1 MEFMKNE
8 VVNCS
13 KIAERIKE
21 LRVSKG
27 LSREK
32 LSNELRNQY
41 GISISTDC
49 LQNYEVVNKNQC
61 RYGKLKGMK
70 IEYLIC
76 FADYF
81 GVSTDFIL
89 GLTDVRSQKTNIK
102 SINQATGLDETAI
115 KYLMT
120 TKTFS
125 KSTVSD
131 SKFTAEDA
139 LAFYSH
145 LISDVRVLETVAFA
159 IDRLASIQ
167 NRGLTES
174 EKVVFKDSDE
184 AISFYQYKIQKT
196 LDSFVK
202 GLSKLYKKENGS
214 MDQEGSGKGH
224 GG

>member
-8 VVNCS
+8 VVNCP

-21 LRVSKG
+21 LRGSKG

-41 GISISTDC
+41 GISISTDS
-49 LQNYEVVNKNQC
+49 LQNYEVVDKNHC

-115 KYLMT
+115 KCLMT

-131 SKFTAEDA
+131 SKFTGEDA

-145 LISDVRVLETVAFA
+145 LISDARVLETVAFA
-159 IDRLASIQ
+159 IDRLAS
-167 NRGLTES
+167 
-174 EKVVFKDSDE
+174 DSDE

-202 GLSKLYKKENGS
+202 EWSELYKKKNGS
-214 MDQEGSGKGH
+214 MDQEGSGEGH